1 MAPDATISSSPPDVG
16 QFERPVWCQGAM
28 SGSQSVYGKAGCGGA
43 EAGIGQLAKC
53 EERIRMTDHKARV
66 RRLADQIKFVVAE
79 LLERRVKDPRL
90 GFVTVTDVRLTNDMR
105 EASVFY
111 TVLGT
116 EDERESTAAALASA
130 KGMIRSEV
138 GRVTGVRFT
147 PSIEFIAD
155 AVPENAAHIETLLQ
169 QAAEADAKVS
179 AQATGA
185 QYAGEADPYVADTDD
200 GDPNVADAEDGPE
213 EGTSSEDH
221 EH

>member
-1 MAPDATISSSPPDVG
+1 
-16 QFERPVWCQGAM
+16 
-28 SGSQSVYGKAGCGGA
+28 
-43 EAGIGQLAKC
+43 
-53 EERIRMTDHKARV
+53 MTDHQARV

-116 EDERESTAAALASA
+116 EEEREGTAAALASA

-147 PSIEFIAD
+147 PSIEFVPD
-155 AVPENAAHIETLLQ
+155 AIPENAAHIESLLK
-169 QAAEADAKVS
+169 QAADSDAELH
-179 AQATGA
+179 ARAAGA
-185 QYAGEADPYVADTDD
+185 SFAGDSDPYLPDPPPRD
-200 GDPNVADAEDGPE
+200 GQDE
-213 EGTSSEDH
+213 S
-221 EH
+221 